1 MTRCL
6 FQTGMYIKTF
16 PATTDS
22 VTSVIFDFKPATTSK
37 PDVSVFNNYL
47 RVEMTLTSSKPD
59 QSKSLNGAIDWRLE
73 ATANQIVAFKLNRV

>member
-22 VTSVIFDFKPATTSK
+22 VASAIFDFKPATTSK
-37 PDVSVFNNYL
+37 PDVSGFNDYL
-47 RVEMTLTSSKPD
+47 KVEMTLTSSQPE
-59 QSKSLNGAIDWRLE
+59 QSKWLDGAIDWRLE
-73 ATANQIVAFKLNRV
+73 ATANQIFAFKLNRV